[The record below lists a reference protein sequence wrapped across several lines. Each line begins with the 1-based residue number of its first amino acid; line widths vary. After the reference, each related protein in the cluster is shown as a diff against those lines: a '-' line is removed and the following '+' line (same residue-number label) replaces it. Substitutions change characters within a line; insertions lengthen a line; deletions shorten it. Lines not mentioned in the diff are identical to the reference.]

1 MKSLFFTICGFTALI
16 HCSAETEIIRK
27 NVESAIIA
35 NLAEKYGHNG
45 TVNEEELKKLIDVIV
60 DDGGGILNE
69 TAASVYTD
77 QIVQDCSVEGTLAS
91 CKHAIA
97 AKVRIARMLKQLCT
111 SKGVTEKSSD
121 SH

>member
-1 MKSLFFTICGFTALI
+1 MKSLFFIFCGFTALIHCI

-35 NLAEKYGHNG
+35 NLAEKYGNNG

-60 DDGGGILNE
+60 DDGEEIVNE
-69 TAASVYTD
+69 TAASLYTD
-77 QIVQDCSVEGTLAS
+77 QIVQDCSAEGSLAS

-97 AKVRIARMLKQLCT
+97 AKVGKMKTRMLCIT
-111 SKGVTEKSSD
+111 HYSVSIF
-121 SH
+121 